1 VDRDL
6 YLPAGAWGHQ
16 VLSSSRTFA
25 ANLRRTMSLVWR
37 ASPRWAAANAVLVV
51 AQALLP
57 LASLA
62 LIRLVVNAVSK
73 AAVDHNVSTGH
84 MLVLVGLSASVA
96 LTIVAAGSL
105 GRLAAVAQA
114 QVVGDHLAS
123 VLNRKSAA
131 VGLSYYENPSYH
143 DTLHRAQ
150 QEGAQRPTQIVS
162 SLLSGAQ
169 GAIGLLA
176 LGALLLSLG
185 WWLGAALVAAALP
198 GAAVRMRTSRA
209 LYVWQRSRTSDE
221 RQTWYLNWVLTR
233 DVFAKEVRLY
243 GLGPLL
249 SARYE
254 ALRSKLRAE
263 RLGYARARARAELMA
278 DALSTLAGYALYA
291 IVAVRAAKG
300 SLSLGD
306 LVLYY
311 QAVQR
316 AQASLG
322 QMLGSMSDLYEHNL
336 FLSDLFEFL
345 DLPIEVTQPPQSAR
359 SLSRHKRTYGIRFES
374 VGYRYPGSEHD
385 VLRGVDL
392 TIAPRE
398 HVALVGA
405 NGAGKTTL
413 IKLMCRLYD
422 PTEGRIS
429 IDGHD
434 LRELSLQE
442 LRTRIAVVFQDFCC
456 YQLTALE
463 NVWLGDVTRPP
474 DRERARD
481 AAAAAGAARLIDG
494 LPNGYDTQLGRWFAE
509 GTELSTGEW
518 QKIALARAFYRD
530 APIVVLDEPT
540 SAQDSPSEFR
550 LFERFHQ
557 LARGRTAV
565 FVSHRASTVQM
576 ADTIHVLEE
585 GRITQSGS
593 HSHLAGQQGHYSRLF
608 QAPST
613 ALALNT
619 ALEAR

>member
-6 YLPAGAWGHQ
+6 YLPAGAGAAG
-16 VLSSSRTFA
+16 VLSASRTFA

-37 ASPRWAAANAVLVV
+37 ASPRWTAVNAVLVI

-62 LIRLVVNAVSK
+62 LIRLVVNAVSQ
-73 AAVDHNVSTGH
+73 AAAHRHASTGQV
-84 MLVLVGLSASVA
+84 LVLVGLSATVA
-96 LTIVAAGSL
+96 LAIVATGAL

-114 QVVGDHLAS
+114 QAVGDYLAS
-123 VLNRKSAA
+123 VLHSKSAQ
-131 VGLSYYENPSYH
+131 VDLSYYENPDYH
-143 DTLHRAQ
+143 DTVHRAQ
-150 QEGAQRPTQIVS
+150 QEGAERPTQIVS

-169 GAIGLLA
+169 GAIGLVA

-198 GAAVRMRTSRA
+198 GAAVRMRHSRA
-209 LYVWQRSRTSDE
+209 LYAWQRSRTTDE
-221 RQTWYLNWVLTR
+221 RHAWYLNWVLTR

-243 GLGPLL
+243 GLGQLL
-249 SARYE
+249 AARYA
-254 ALRSKLRAE
+254 ALRARLRGE
-263 RLGYARARARAELMA
+263 RLGYARARVGAELAA

-291 IVAVRAAKG
+291 IVAVRAARG
-300 SLSLGD
+300 SLTLGD

-322 QMLGSMSDLYEHNL
+322 QLLGSVSDLYEHNL

-345 DLPIEVTQPPQSAR
+345 DLPTQVGEPPLAR
-359 SLSRHKRTYGIRFES
+359 SLPRKKLTHGIRFES
-374 VGYRYPGSEHD
+374 VGYHYPGSERD
-385 VLRGVDL
+385 VLCSVDF
-392 TIAPRE
+392 TIAPGE

-422 PTEGRIS
+422 PTEGRIT
-429 IDGHD
+429 IDGLD

-442 LRTRIAVVFQDFCC
+442 LRARIAVVFQDFCC
-456 YQLTALE
+456 YQLTTME
-463 NVWLGDVTRPP
+463 NVWLGDISGPP
-474 DRERARD
+474 DPERVRA
-481 AAAAAGAARLIDG
+481 AAAAAGAAPLIEG
-494 LPNGYDTQLGRWFAE
+494 LPDGYDTQLGRWFAE

-530 APIVVLDEPT
+530 APIVALDEPT
-540 SAQDSPSEFR
+540 SAQDSPSELR
-550 LFERFHQ
+550 LFERLHQ
-557 LARGRTAV
+557 LARGRTAI

-576 ADTIHVLEE
+576 ADTIHVLEG

-593 HSHLAGQQGHYSRLF
+593 HYDLAGQGGHYARLF
-608 QAPST
+608 QSPTGGRALST
-613 ALALNT
+613 AVGS
-619 ALEAR
+619 R

>member
-1 VDRDL
+1 
-6 YLPAGAWGHQ
+6 
-16 VLSSSRTFA
+16 VLSMSRTFGG
-25 ANLRRTMSLVWR
+25 NLRRTMSLVWK
-37 ASPRWAAANAVLVV
+37 ASPGWTAVNAVLVI

-62 LIRLVVNAVSK
+62 LIRLVVNAVAP
-73 AAVDHNVSTGH
+73 AAAGHHASTRH
-84 MLVLVGLSASVA
+84 VLVLVGLSAAVA
-96 LTIVAAGSL
+96 LAAVAAGAL

-114 QVVGDHLAS
+114 QAVGDYVAS
-123 VLNRKSAA
+123 VLHRKSGQ
-131 VGLSYYENPSYH
+131 VDLSYYENPDYH
-143 DTLHRAQ
+143 DTVHRAQ
-150 QEGAQRPTQIVS
+150 QEGAERPTQIVS

-169 GAIGLLA
+169 GAIGLVA

-198 GAAVRMRTSRA
+198 GAAVRMRHSRA
-209 LYVWQRSRTSDE
+209 LYAWQRSRTTDE
-221 RQTWYLNWVLTR
+221 RQAWYLNWVLTR

-243 GLGPLL
+243 GLGQLL
-249 SARYE
+249 AERYA
-254 ALRSKLRAE
+254 ALRERLRGE
-263 RLGYARARARAELMA
+263 RLGYARARVGAELAA

-291 IVAVRAAKG
+291 IVAVRAAHG
-300 SLSLGD
+300 SLTLGD

-322 QMLGSMSDLYEHNL
+322 QTLVSVSDLYEHNL

-345 DLPIEVTQPPQSAR
+345 DLPTQVREPPVAR
-359 SLSRHKRTYGIRFES
+359 SLPRTKLTRGIRFES
-374 VGYRYPGSEHD
+374 VGYRYPNSKRD
-385 VLRGVDL
+385 VLCGVDF
-392 TIAPRE
+392 TIAPGE

-422 PTEGRIS
+422 PTEGRIT
-429 IDGHD
+429 IDGRD

-456 YQLTALE
+456 YQLTAIE
-463 NVWLGDVTRPP
+463 NVWLGDITGPP
-474 DRERARD
+474 DPERVR
-481 AAAAAGAARLIDG
+481 AAAAAGGAAALIEG

-518 QKIALARAFYRD
+518 QKVALARAFYRD

-540 SAQDSPSEFR
+540 SAQDSPSECR
-550 LFERFHQ
+550 LFERMHQ

-576 ADTIHVLEE
+576 ADTIHVLEG
-585 GRITQSGS
+585 GRITQSGT
-593 HSHLAGQQGHYSRLF
+593 HDHLAREDGHYARLF
-608 QAPST
+608 QPPTGTPALST
-613 ALALNT
+613 AVGSH
-619 ALEAR
+619 